1 MTRTIASCVM
11 ALLAA
16 AALHA
21 QDTTI
26 KQETK
31 IKADD
36 AKVVTVDGCLS
47 GSGSSFILTN
57 AVAATVAGDKD
68 KKDAKKTVGTSGVVS
83 SYALVPREGVTLAPH
98 IGHRVELVGV
108 VINPAT
114 KGDDDAKVKVEDKTK
129 VERDNA
135 PDSKSK
141 TTTKSEIARGPNA
154 QFAVTSVKMI
164 SPVCIE

>member
-1 MTRTIASCVM
+1 M

-36 AKVVTVDGCLS
+36 AKVMTVDGCLS
-47 GSGSSFILTN
+47 GSGSSFVLTN
-57 AVAATVAGDKD
+57 AVAAKTGD
-68 KKDAKKTVGTSGVVS
+68 KKDEKKTVGTSGVVD
-83 SYALVPREGVTLAPH
+83 SYALVPRAGVSLTPH
-98 IGHRVELVGV
+98 VGHRVELVGV
-108 VINPAT
+108 VIDAAK
-114 KGDDDAKVKVEDKTK
+114 KGEDDAKVKNEDKTK
-129 VERDNA
+129 IDRENA

-141 TTTKSEIARGPNA
+141 TTTKADIARGPNA